1 MSMQIMSSG
10 GTFSFLELLLPSD
23 DISDWPA
30 KLFFLELSLKKIN
43 KKNPETMDIQVIHL
57 PTLFSDRT
65 FWRSHFSLLFLT
77 WQTMTF
83 LLTGKKQMYSSSFG
97 AQIGLLN

>member
-43 KKNPETMDIQVIHL
+43 EKNRETIDI
-57 PTLFSDRT
+57 
-65 FWRSHFSLLFLT
+65 
-77 WQTMTF
+77 
-83 LLTGKKQMYSSSFG
+83 Y
-97 AQIGLLN
+97 